1 MEKPIPIKIKHS
13 KKWLIFSK
21 RKKKFSKKNSQDLN
35 VKAAIEQIQKKIR
48 DNCVPLGNMWHYLK
62 ELKAAKD
69 DTIDVDIE
77 HLLLVTQQ
85 TVLLLG
91 QILKTMMYH

>member
-1 MEKPIPIKIKHS
+1 
-13 KKWLIFSK
+13 
-21 RKKKFSKKNSQDLN
+21 
-35 VKAAIEQIQKKIR
+35 
-48 DNCVPLGNMWHYLK
+48 MWHYLK

-69 DTIDVDIE
+69 GTIDVDIE

>member
-1 MEKPIPIKIKHS
+1 M
-13 KKWLIFSK
+13 
-21 RKKKFSKKNSQDLN
+21 
-35 VKAAIEQIQKKIR
+35 IEQIQKKTR

-69 DTIDVDIE
+69 DIIDVDIE